1 VDARTGDARGPY
13 GPGRGG
19 PGGYPGRREG
29 PDLTTGPIGMTLV
42 MFALPVLG
50 SNMLQSVSGSANAIW
65 VSHVLG
71 EAALTATA
79 NANQIMFLMFGAIF
93 GLSMASNI
101 MIGQAMGA
109 RDEALTK
116 RVIGTSTAFF
126 LFVSLSTGLLG
137 LVLTPRILAA
147 MGTPPDSTRDAIA
160 YLQVIFL
167 AMPFM
172 NFFTFLM
179 MAQRGMGDSRTPL
192 YFSIVSVTIDMIL
205 KPLLIIGWG
214 PVPALGIAG
223 SAYATLIANLL
234 TLVAMLIYLYRRGSV
249 LALRP
254 SEFHLLIPDLSIVR
268 SLVLKGVP
276 MSFQMMVTSLA
287 AVTVMSM
294 VNRHGVQTSA
304 AYGAAAQLWTFVQ
317 MPAMAIGA
325 AVSSMAAQNVGAGKM
340 DRVELVARAGTLWAF
355 LFSAVPI
362 VLIYLADPW
371 VLQAFLPSTSP
382 SFPIALHINSYVL
395 WGFIPFSLAF
405 VFSGIVRSTG
415 AVWPPLL
422 AMIISLW
429 GVRVPLA
436 NFLEPRLGAD
446 AIWISYPA
454 ASTVTLLLAFAY
466 FRWGG
471 WRNSRMLSTTMVVT
485 DEADTGFGAP
495 SLGEAE
501 VMADA
506 AAHANPR
513 AAAKAP

>member
-1 VDARTGDARGPY
+1 MDARTGDARGP
-13 GPGRGG
+13 GG
-19 PGGYPGRREG
+19 PPGPPLGGGRLG
-29 PDLTTGPIGMTLV
+29 PDLTTGPIGATLV
-42 MFALPVLG
+42 LFALPVLG

-101 MIGQAMGA
+101 MIGQAIGA
-109 RDEALTK
+109 HDEALTK

-126 LFVSLSTGLLG
+126 LFVSLSMGLLG
-137 LVLTPRILAA
+137 LILTPAILTA
-147 MGTPPDSTRDAIA
+147 MGTPPDAKRDAIA
-160 YLQVIFL
+160 YLRVIFM

-172 NFFTFLM
+172 NFFTFMM
-179 MAQRGMGDSRTPL
+179 MAQRGTGDSRTPL
-192 YFSIVSVTIDMIL
+192 YFSILSVTIDLIL

-214 PVPALGIAG
+214 PIPALGIAG
-223 SAYATLIANLL
+223 SAYATLIANMV
-234 TLVAMLIYLYRRGSV
+234 TLVAMMAHLYRRGSV

-254 SEFHLLIPDLSIVR
+254 SEFHLLIPNLTIVR

-294 VNRHGVQTSA
+294 VNRHGVHTSA
-304 AYGAAAQLWTFVQ
+304 AYGAAAQMWTFVQ

-325 AVSSMAAQNVGAGKM
+325 AVSSMAAQNVGAGRM
-340 DRVELVARAGTLWAF
+340 DRVEKVAAAGAFWAV
-355 LFSAVPI
+355 LFSGVPI

-382 SFPIALHINSYVL
+382 SLPIAVHINSYVL
-395 WGFIPFSLAF
+395 WGFIPFGLAF

-454 ASTVTLLLAFAY
+454 ASTVTLILAFSY
-466 FRWGG
+466 YRWGG
-471 WRNSRMLSTTMVVT
+471 WRKSRMLPTTMTVT

-495 SLGEAE
+495 SFEEAE
-501 VMADA
+501 AMADA
-506 AAHANPR
+506 AAHAKP
-513 AAAKAP
+513 AEPAKAR